1 MILRN
6 LSNRAFFR
14 LQVQS
19 HYALFE
25 RVKTKMDSIE
35 LLLAE
40 TYKKKFRMKAIVPQ
54 IFSTTHFLV

>member
-19 HYALFE
+19 HYALFAHD
-25 RVKTKMDSIE
+25 KTKTE
-35 LLLAE
+35 LNRIAARE
-40 TYKKKFRMKAIVPQ
+40 TYKKNFGMKATSPR
-54 IFSTTHFLV
+54 IFSTKHSPV

>member
-19 HYALFE
+19 HYALFAHA
-25 RVKTKMDSIE
+25 KQKWDSIE

-40 TYKKKFRMKAIVPQ
+40 TYKKRFGMKATAPQ
-54 IFSTTHFLV
+54 IFSTTHSLV

>member
-19 HYALFE
+19 HYPLFAHA
-25 RVKTKMDSIE
+25 KTKMGLDRVDARE
-35 LLLAE
+35 NL
-40 TYKKKFRMKAIVPQ
+40 
-54 IFSTTHFLV
+54 